1 MPQIPEVKEM
11 EWRPAIHPA
20 PGEPPPVDTAKNA
33 LDQSALVASFPPAM
47 DFRRPARVNR
57 TGGTPMLMTPT
68 RNHHATK
75 IWIIDWLCAPR
86 RFPARKSP
94 RKTNAGMSLDNIWLV
109 AAIWMGLA
117 FIASLISIRVG
128 ISVALIEI
136 VVGVA
141 AGNITFGA
149 GHHFLRTTD
158 WTNFLAMLGS
168 GVLTFLAGAEIDPK
182 ALRANLRASMSIGAL
197 SFLLP
202 FAAVWAFAQFVLGWP
217 LHQAQIA
224 GIALSTT
231 SVAVVYA
238 VMIETKLNETPMGK
252 TILAACFITDLGTV
266 LALGTL
272 FADFNVWLLVF
283 VAATSAT
290 LWFMP
295 RWTKSIISRLGA
307 TRVSEPEVKFI
318 FFVLFFLGGLA
329 SAAKSE
335 AVLPA
340 YLVGLVVAGV
350 FLRDKTLVNRMRSI
364 AFTMFTPFYFMKA
377 GLFVSLPTLRTAF
390 GVIVVLLFV
399 KLATKF
405 IGVWP
410 LTKLFHMRTREANYT
425 TLLMSTGLTFGT
437 ISALF
442 GLQNKIIDQAQYSVL
457 VTVVILSAFVPTL
470 IAQKFFQP
478 SLEAVVEWGR
488 IYAERVN
495 GSAGSGPAGK

>member
-1 MPQIPEVKEM
+1 LIIAPPKIRPRKLKRNFAM
-11 EWRPAIHPA
+11 E
-20 PGEPPPVDTAKNA
+20 
-33 LDQSALVASFPPAM
+33 
-47 DFRRPARVNR
+47 
-57 TGGTPMLMTPT
+57 
-68 RNHHATK
+68 K
-75 IWIIDWLCAPR
+75 IWYI
-86 RFPARKSP
+86 
-94 RKTNAGMSLDNIWLV
+94 

-136 VVGVA
+136 VVGVIV
-141 AGNITFGA
+141 GNIHFHGA
-149 GHHFLRTTD
+149 HILQTTD

-168 GVLTFLAGAEIDPK
+168 GVLTFLAGAEIDPVS
-182 ALRANLRASMSIGAL
+182 LRANLRASMTIGIL

-202 FAAVWAFAQFVLGWP
+202 FVFVWLFAQFVLGWP

-238 VMIETKLNETPMGK
+238 VMIEGGLGQTPMGK
-252 TILAACFITDLGTV
+252 TILAACFITDFGTV

-272 FADFNVWLLVF
+272 FADFNLWLVVF
-283 VAATSAT
+283 IVVTAVM

-295 RWTKSIISRLGA
+295 IWTRLIISKLGA

-318 FFVLFFLGGLA
+318 FLVLFFLGGLA
-329 SAAKSE
+329 STAKSE

-350 FLRDKTLVNRMRSI
+350 FLRDKTLVHRMRTI
-364 AFTMFTPFYFMKA
+364 AFTIFTPFYFIKA
-377 GLFVSLPTLRTAF
+377 GLFVSLPAIWAALGIIAM
-390 GVIVVLLFV
+390 LLAL
-399 KLATKF
+399 KILTKF

-410 LTKLFHMRTREANYT
+410 TTKIFYMNNREAHYT

-442 GLQNKIIDQAQYSVL
+442 GLQNKIIDQSQYTIL

-478 SLEAVVEWGR
+478 TIETMVKWGEIYSER
-488 IYAERVN
+488 INNKKPRPVA
-495 GSAGSGPAGK
+495 PTGK

>member
-1 MPQIPEVKEM
+1 
-11 EWRPAIHPA
+11 
-20 PGEPPPVDTAKNA
+20 
-33 LDQSALVASFPPAM
+33 
-47 DFRRPARVNR
+47 
-57 TGGTPMLMTPT
+57 MTE
-68 RNHHATK
+68 
-75 IWIIDWLCAPR
+75 
-86 RFPARKSP
+86 
-94 RKTNAGMSLDNIWLV
+94 NIWYL

-136 VVGVA
+136 VVGVIV
-141 AGNITFGA
+141 GNI
-149 GHHFLRTTD
+149 HFHGGQHILQTTD
-158 WTNFLAMLGS
+158 WINFLAMLGS
-168 GVLTFLAGAEIDPK
+168 GVLTFLAGAEIDP
-182 ALRANLRASMSIGAL
+182 ASLRANLRASMTIGIV

-202 FAAVWAFAQFVLGWP
+202 FVCVWLFAQFVLDWP

-238 VMIETKLNETPMGK
+238 VMIESGLGQTPMGK
-252 TILAACFITDLGTV
+252 TILAACFITDFGTV

-272 FADFNVWLLVF
+272 FADFNWWLVVF
-283 VAATSAT
+283 VVVTAVM

-295 RWTKSIISRLGA
+295 IWTQFIITKLGA

-318 FFVLFFLGGLA
+318 FLVLFFLGGLA
-329 SAAKSE
+329 STAKSE

-350 FLRDKTLVNRMRSI
+350 FLRDKTLVHRMRSI
-364 AFTMFTPFYFMKA
+364 AFTIFTPFYFIKA
-377 GLFVSLPTLRTAF
+377 GSYVSLPALWASI
-390 GVIVVLLFV
+390 GIIVLLLV
-399 KLATKF
+399 MKMATKY

-410 LTKLFHMRTREANYT
+410 LTKVFYMRNREAHYT
-425 TLLMSTGLTFGT
+425 TLLMATGLTFGT

-442 GLQNKIIDQAQYSVL
+442 GLQNHIIDQSQYTVL

-478 SLEAVVEWGR
+478 PIETMVAWGKT
-488 IYAERVN
+488 YAEKIN
-495 GSAGSGPAGK
+495 GKQPRQPAQTGK